1 MARTPFRMK
10 SGNTTPF
17 KQMGSSPVKRN
28 IFSDRP
34 GYKEK
39 VAEKRAKF
47 KTLGTEFGQGLKK
60 AGKDIKSKVDK
71 VATYISSDAVRARR
85 EARINKGTTAGV
97 KAGKKGEVKSA
108 PISPSEARAAM
119 TAFSTKPPTPPK
131 QQKTYVKADESK
143 NTPSWGFISEVKSN
157 DPYVK
162 ADESKNTPSPKIKV
176 KSNEPGLLEQQITKT
191 ATAKAKTAKAKT
203 ERFIGPKQATTPKK
217 VTTPKKATTS
227 KKVKNK
233 RKAGE
238 SQYQANIRARK
249 ENSARMKKIKKE
261 LAASLKDNKDN
272 KKVNLE
278 RKKGG
283 GPFAKKSPTKNYKKG
298 YYGA

>member
-1 MARTPFRMK
+1 MARTPFKMK
-10 SGNTTPF
+10 SGNATPF
-17 KQMGSSPVKRN
+17 KQMGSSPVKQN
-28 IFSDRP
+28 IFKGRE
-34 GYKEK
+34 GYDP
-39 VAEKRAKF
+39 AAKRAKF
-47 KTLGTEFGQGLKK
+47 KADITAFGQGLKK
-60 AGKDIKSKVDK
+60 AGKDIKGKVDK
-71 VATYISSDAVRARR
+71 AATYISSDAVRARR
-85 EARINKGTTAGV
+85 EAKINKGKTA
-97 KAGKKGEVKSA
+97 EVKSVKSK
-108 PISPSEARAAM
+108 PISPSEARTAM

-131 QQKTYVKADESK
+131 QQKTYV
-143 NTPSWGFISEVKSN
+143 T
-157 DPYVK
+157 

-176 KSNEPGLLEQQITKT
+176 KSNEPGLLEQQIIKT
-191 ATAKAKTAKAKT
+191 SEKPG
-203 ERFIGPKQATTPKK
+203 RGIGPRQATKFPKLNTKINITDQSKLDLSGNVVKKNPLAITPKK